1 MPRSRIFFPRRR
13 LKRRFT
19 IGASV
24 AAAIFVVFAAGFYT
38 GSTHPGLFASPL
50 EVAAN
55 F

>member
-19 IGASV
+19 IGAGI
-24 AAAIFVVFAAGFYT
+24 AAATIIVFAAGFYT
-38 GSTHPGLFASPL
+38 GSTHPDLFSAPRKI
-50 EVAAN
+50 AAK

>member
-19 IGASV
+19 IGA
-24 AAAIFVVFAAGFYT
+24 AIATVTFIIFAAGFYT
-38 GSTHPGLFASPL
+38 GSTHPDLFGAPL